1 MNNRF
6 NQYWRWGIFLTVVV
20 ILLLPG
26 CGGGSGNGNENDTSG
41 SSEASLVGLTLDGIE
56 LDRTFQSDQLNYSA
70 SVDFSQDRITLFP
83 VASDN
88 KASILVN
95 GVEVAPDSAS
105 AAVTLTVGQN
115 LIEILV
121 TSDDGL
127 ASQAYTLSVRR
138 ASASSEANLSDLSL
152 AGAMLDQ
159 LFQPDQTSYTTSVGF
174 LQTSVTLTPVAAD
187 LDASIQLNDSEVSS
201 GDSST
206 IALSEGQNR
215 INLVVTAADE
225 VTTHTYSIDI
235 VREASSFFAQQAYLK
250 ASDAEGGNSP
260 RHGYNGDQFGS
271 SVAIS
276 GDTLVVGAP
285 GRSIRFIGIEWDD
298 SKIDYGVVYV
308 FTRNDG
314 IWSQQAR
321 LEASNAETD
330 DLFGFSVAISGD
342 TLVVGAI
349 GEDSSLNG
357 GEDNNSV
364 FDAGAVYVF
373 TRSGSV
379 WTQQA
384 LLKASYLLGSSSLGV
399 IGNEF
404 GYSVALSGDTL
415 IVGSPNADSSDDHGE
430 LNELFPPQSS
440 GAAFIFTRNQGN
452 WVLQTSISA
461 SNAEEDDGFGTS
473 VAISDDTVVV
483 GAPYEDGNGIGG
495 ENDNST
501 TNTGAAYVFS
511 RLGGEWNQQA
521 YLKPST
527 ANNRYRNAFGFGF
540 GTRVAISGD
549 TIAAGYPAGNSLKGE
564 AFIFNRSG
572 EVWKQQAH
580 LMSNNDIVSHFGNG
594 FASSLALSGDTLVVG
609 EPKTDQAYVFTRN
622 GEIWSQQTILQG
634 SNTENYDSFGSILAI
649 SGDTL
654 VVGAPHED
662 SSATGG
668 EADNSASNAGAVYT
682 WQ

>member
-6 NQYWRWGIFLTVVV
+6 NQNWRWGIFLLVVV
-20 ILLLPG
+20 IILLPG
-26 CGGGSGNGNENDTSG
+26 CGGGSGNGNEDDTSD
-41 SSEASLVGLTLDGIE
+41 SSEASLSGLTLDGIE

-88 KASILVN
+88 GASILVN

-105 AAVTLTVGQN
+105 AAVTLTVGRN

-159 LFQPDQTSYTTSVGF
+159 LFQPDQTSYTASVGF
-174 LQTSVTLTPVAAD
+174 LQTSITLTPVAAD
-187 LDASIQLNDSEVSS
+187 SDASIQLNDSEVSS

-215 INLVVTAADE
+215 INLVVTAEDK
-225 VTTHTYSIDI
+225 VTTHSYSIDI
-235 VREASSFFAQQAYLK
+235 VREDASFFAQQAYLK
-250 ASDAEGGNSP
+250 AIDAEGGYSQWH
-260 RHGYNGDQFGS
+260 RYYGDQFGS

-285 GRSIRFIGIEWDD
+285 GRSIRLIGIEWDD

-321 LEASNAETD
+321 LEASNSDAND
-330 DLFGFSVAISGD
+330 HFGFSVAISGD

-349 GEDSSLNG
+349 GEDSSISG
-357 GEDNNSV
+357 GEDNNSI

-384 LLKASYLLGSSSLGV
+384 LLKASYLLGSSGRGSN
-399 IGNEF
+399 GNEF

-415 IVGSPNADSSDDHGE
+415 IVGSPNADSSDDHGD
-430 LNELFPPQSS
+430 LNELFPAPSS
-440 GAAFIFTRNQGN
+440 GAAFVFTRNDGVWSHQAS
-452 WVLQTSISA
+452 LSA
-461 SNAEEDDGFGTS
+461 SNAEEDDWFGIS
-473 VAISDDTVVV
+473 VAISGDTIVV
-483 GAPYEDGNGIGG
+483 GAPHEDSNGSGG
-495 ENDNST
+495 ENDNSAF
-501 TNTGAAYVFS
+501 NLGAAYVFD
-511 RLGGEWNQQA
+511 RIDGVWNQQA
-521 YLKPST
+521 YLKPVGSSNGLGT
-527 ANNRYRNAFGFGF
+527 AFGYGF
-540 GTRVAISGD
+540 GTHVAISGD
-549 TIAAGYPAGNSLKGE
+549 TIGVSYPSGNSSKGE
-564 AFIFNRSG
+564 VFIFNRRS
-572 EVWKQQAH
+572 EEWTQQAH
-580 LMSNNDIVSHFGNG
+580 LKSSNDVISYFGHG
-594 FASSLALSGDTLVVG
+594 FGSSLALADDTLVVG
-609 EPKTDQAYVFTRN
+609 ESKSDQAIVFTRSS
-622 GEIWSQQTILQG
+622 ETWRPQAIIKG
-634 SNTENYDSFGSILAI
+634 SNTESSDRFGSTLAI

-654 VVGAPHED
+654 VVGARFED